1 MLWQRVLTAI
11 PLAALVIWILLFQ
24 PTHLVNYLLWLVVF
38 ISGIEW
44 ARLSGI
50 QAVALRV
57 VFAAVIVF
65 ISWGVLEQYY
75 AFAQWYVLLAMIW
88 WFAIAAYIVKTSP
101 QSVKQKVS
109 VQKLLSGTLIMPA
122 AVIAMSVLHAGPQGP
137 QWLLYGLML
146 VWLADIG
153 AYFSGRRFGKTK
165 LAPALSPG
173 KTREGLYGA
182 LLATTVYS
190 LIASFY
196 FQLTVSST
204 LLLLVLSMVL
214 TLISVVGDLYESL
227 LKREAGLK
235 DSGKLLPGHGG
246 MLDRIDSVLATMP
259 LLVVGLHWLI
269 QPGSGAAL

>member
-1 MLWQRVLTAI
+1 MLWQRVVTAI

-24 PTHLVNYLLWLVVF
+24 PTYLVNYLLWLVVF
-38 ISGIEW
+38 IAGLEW
-44 ARLSGI
+44 ARLSGL

-57 VFAAVIVF
+57 AFAAVIVF
-65 ISWGVLEQYY
+65 ISWYVLQQHY
-75 AFAQWYVLLAMIW
+75 ALAQWYVLLAVIW
-88 WFAIAAYIVKTSP
+88 WFAMAAYIMKITP
-101 QSVKQKVS
+101 QPVKQTIS
-109 VQKLLSGTLIMPA
+109 VRKMLYGVLVMPA
-122 AVIAMSVLHAGPQGP
+122 AVIAMSLLHAGAHGP

-182 LLATTVYS
+182 LLVTTVYS

-196 FQLTVSST
+196 FQLAASST
-204 LLLLVLSMVL
+204 ILLLALSMVL

-259 LLVVGLHWLI
+259 LLVVAMHWLI

>member
-24 PTHLVNYLLWLVVF
+24 PTYLVNYLLWLVVS
-38 ISGIEW
+38 IAGLEW
-44 ARLSGI
+44 ARLSGL

-57 VFAAVIVF
+57 AFAAVIVF
-65 ISWGVLEQYY
+65 ISWYVLQQHY
-75 AFAQWYVLLAMIW
+75 ALAQWYVLLAVIW
-88 WFAIAAYIVKTSP
+88 WFAMAAYIMKITP
-101 QSVKQKVS
+101 QPVKQTIS
-109 VQKLLSGTLIMPA
+109 VQKMLYGVLVMPA
-122 AVIAMSVLHAGPQGP
+122 AVIAMSLLHAGAHGP

-182 LLATTVYS
+182 LLVTTVYS

-196 FQLTVSST
+196 FQLAASST
-204 LLLLVLSMVL
+204 ILLLALSMVL

-259 LLVVGLHWLI
+259 LLMVGMHWLI

>member
-1 MLWQRVLTAI
+1 MLWQRVVTAI

-24 PTHLVNYLLWLVVF
+24 PTYLVNYLLWLVVF
-38 ISGIEW
+38 IAGLEW
-44 ARLSGI
+44 ARLSGL

-57 VFAAVIVF
+57 AFAAVIVF
-65 ISWGVLEQYY
+65 ISWYVLQQHY
-75 AFAQWYVLLAMIW
+75 ALAQWYVLLAVIW
-88 WFAIAAYIVKTSP
+88 WFAMAAYIMKITP
-101 QSVKQKVS
+101 QPVKQTIS
-109 VQKLLSGTLIMPA
+109 VQKMLYGVLVMPA
-122 AVIAMSVLHAGPQGP
+122 AVIAMSLLHAGAHGP

-182 LLATTVYS
+182 LLVTTVYS

-196 FQLTVSST
+196 FQLAASST
-204 LLLLVLSMVL
+204 ILLLALSMVL

-259 LLVVGLHWLI
+259 LLVVAMHWLI

>member
-1 MLWQRVLTAI
+1 
-11 PLAALVIWILLFQ
+11 LLFQ

-38 ISGIEW
+38 ISGLEW
-44 ARLSGI
+44 ARLSGL

-57 VFAAVIVF
+57 AFAAVLVF
-65 ISWGVLEQYY
+65 ISWYVLEQRY
-75 AFAQWYVLLAMIW
+75 ALAQWYVLLAMIW
-88 WFAIAAYIVKTSP
+88 WFAMAAYIMKITP
-101 QSVKQKVS
+101 QPVKQTIS
-109 VQKLLSGTLIMPA
+109 VQKMLYGVLIMPA
-122 AVIAMSVLHAGPQGP
+122 AVIAMSLLHAGAHGP

-182 LLATTVYS
+182 LLVTTVYS

-196 FQLTVSST
+196 FQLTASST
-204 LLLLVLSMVL
+204 LILLALSMVL

-227 LKREAGLK
+227 LKREAGVK

-246 MLDRIDSVLATMP
+246 ILDRIDSVLATMP
-259 LLVVGLHWLI
+259 LLAVGMHWLI
-269 QPGSGAAL
+269 QSGSGAAL

>member
-11 PLAALVIWILLFQ
+11 PLAALVIWILLSQ
-24 PTHLVNYLLWLVVF
+24 PTYLVNYLLWLVVF
-38 ISGIEW
+38 ISGLEW
-44 ARLSGI
+44 ARLSGL
-50 QAVALRV
+50 QAVALRA
-57 VFAAVIVF
+57 VFAAVTVF

-75 AFAQWYVLLAMIW
+75 VLAQWYVLLAVIW
-88 WFAIAAYIVKTSP
+88 WFAIAAYLVKTSP
-101 QSVKQKVS
+101 QPVKQKVS
-109 VQKLLSGTLIMPA
+109 VQKLLYGVLVMPA
-122 AVIAMSVLHAGPQGP
+122 AVIAMSMLHAGPQGP

-182 LLATTVYS
+182 LLVTTVYS

-204 LLLLVLSMVL
+204 ILLLALSVVL
-214 TLISVVGDLYESL
+214 TLVSVVGDLYESL

-235 DSGKLLPGHGG
+235 DSGRLLPGHGG

-259 LLVVGLHWLI
+259 LLVFAMHWLV
-269 QPGSGAAL
+269 QPGSGASL

>member
-1 MLWQRVLTAI
+1 MLWQRIFTAI

-24 PTHLVNYLLWLVVF
+24 PTYRVNYLLWLVVF
-38 ISGIEW
+38 ISGLEW
-44 ARLSGI
+44 ARLSGL

-57 VFAAVIVF
+57 AFAAVIVF
-65 ISWGVLEQYY
+65 ISWYVLEHYY
-75 AFAQWYVLLAMIW
+75 ALAQWYVLLAVIW
-88 WFAIAAYIVKTSP
+88 WFAMAAYIMKISP
-101 QSVKQKVS
+101 QPVKQTIS
-109 VQKLLSGTLIMPA
+109 VQKMLYGVLVMPA
-122 AVIAMSVLHAGPQGP
+122 AVIAMSLLHAGAQGP

-153 AYFSGRRFGKTK
+153 AYFSGRRFGRSK

-182 LLATTVYS
+182 LLVTTVYS

-196 FQLTVSST
+196 FQLTAAST
-204 LLLLVLSMVL
+204 ILLLALSLVL

-259 LLVVGLHWLI
+259 LLVVGMHWLI

>member
-24 PTHLVNYLLWLVVF
+24 PTYLVNYLLWLVVF
-38 ISGIEW
+38 IAGLEW
-44 ARLSGI
+44 ARLSGL

-57 VFAAVIVF
+57 AFAAVIVF
-65 ISWGVLEQYY
+65 ISWYVLEQHY
-75 AFAQWYVLLAMIW
+75 ALAQWYVLLAVIW
-88 WFAIAAYIVKTSP
+88 WFAMAAYIMKISP
-101 QSVKQKVS
+101 QPVKQTIS
-109 VQKLLSGTLIMPA
+109 VQKMLYGVLIMPA
-122 AVIAMSVLHAGPQGP
+122 AVIAMSLLHAGAHGP

-182 LLATTVYS
+182 LLVTTVYS
-190 LIASFY
+190 LIASYY
-196 FQLTVSST
+196 FQLNASST
-204 LLLLVLSMVL
+204 ILLLALSMVL

-259 LLVVGLHWLI
+259 LLVVAMHWLI
-269 QPGSGAAL
+269 LPGSGAAL

>member
-38 ISGIEW
+38 ISGLEW
-44 ARLSGI
+44 ARLSGL

-57 VFAAVIVF
+57 VFAAIMVF
-65 ISWGVLEQYY
+65 ISWYVLEQHY
-75 AFAQWYVLLAMIW
+75 ALAQWYVLLAAIW
-88 WFAIAAYIVKTSP
+88 WVAIAAYIMKTSP

-109 VQKLLSGTLIMPA
+109 VQKLLSGVLIMPA
-122 AVIAMSVLHAGPQGP
+122 AVIAMSVLHSGPQGP

-182 LLATTVYS
+182 LLATTLYS

-196 FQLTVSST
+196 FQLTTSST
-204 LLLLVLSMVL
+204 ILLLVLSVVL

-259 LLVVGLHWLI
+259 LLVVGMHWLI
-269 QPGSGAAL
+269 QPGSGAVL

>member
-38 ISGIEW
+38 ISGLEW
-44 ARLSGI
+44 ARLSGL
-50 QAVALRV
+50 QAIALRV

-65 ISWGVLEQYY
+65 ISWCVLEQYY

-88 WFAIAAYIVKTSP
+88 WFAIAAYLVKTSP
-101 QSVKQKVS
+101 QPVKQKVS
-109 VQKLLSGTLIMPA
+109 VQKLLSGVLIMPA
-122 AVIAMSVLHAGPQGP
+122 AVIAMSVLHAGAQGP

-196 FQLTVSST
+196 FQLTASST
-204 LLLLVLSMVL
+204 LILLALSMVL

-259 LLVVGLHWLI
+259 LLVVGMHWLI
-269 QPGSGAAL
+269 QSGSGAAL